1 MLARAGFAIPHP
13 HLRTGFR
20 APPTH
25 FVTHPAQHSQVFLR
39 DSGLPERW
47 QHRDRFA
54 ILQTGFRAGLDF
66 LATWAAWQNDPL
78 RCERLHF
85 VVLEVSPP
93 DPAALEQTRAAV
105 AFDPLLRELARHL
118 CSQWPTL
125 FSGAQPGTQRLEFAA
140 GRVVLTLVFG
150 ELLSTLPTL
159 AMRADAFYLDAR
171 ADSNAYSLVDPLV
184 SNSLA
189 DAYAVPGPF
198 LLRGFTRLA
207 AQHATLVT
215 TSMHAG
221 LRKRLREF
229 GFEITSVRDN
239 SDSDSDGSRI
249 VASFAPRFR
258 VRRHEPPAPFSE
270 ICSHAAR
277 DAIVIGA
284 GLAGCALVER
294 LAARGWQVSLIER
307 QASAA
312 QEASG
317 NPAGVFHPIVTS
329 DDSFAARLSR
339 AGFLYALRRWS
350 DLRDGGA
357 SFSPHAEGLFVAAQN
372 EDEFAA
378 MRATLERLALPDSY
392 VKLLS
397 REQAALHIGVTPAF
411 GGWLFARGGWLD
423 PAALCK
429 AQLDAAGARLK
440 RLFGQVAQ
448 RLEQRGDRW
457 HVIDAHGAS
466 IADASV
472 VIVANAVDAQ
482 RLLDS
487 RHLPLNAIRGQV
499 TVLPL
504 LSDAAH
510 LAPEIPLIGDGYLV
524 RLNSKSLMTGA
535 SYDLDDTD
543 PELRW
548 NSQRENLDRLAQL
561 VPSSRGHFDSATLA
575 GRVGLRCVTSDRM
588 PVIGPV
594 ADEAA
599 ALALSG
605 TLNGAHLADIPR
617 IRGLYAATAYG
628 SRGLTWAA
636 LGAELIASQLD
647 GEPWPVDRK
656 LADGVDP
663 ARFLLRVLRQTL

>member
-1 MLARAGFAIPHP
+1 M
-13 HLRTGFR
+13 
-20 APPTH
+20 
-25 FVTHPAQHSQVFLR
+25 
-39 DSGLPERW
+39 PERW

-54 ILQTGFRAGLDF
+54 ILQTGFGTGLDF
-66 LATWAAWQNDPL
+66 LATWAAWQNDSL

-85 VVLEVSPP
+85 VVLEASPP
-93 DPAALEQTRAAV
+93 DATALHQTLTAV
-105 AFDPLLRELARHL
+105 AFDPLVRELARHL
-118 CSQWPTL
+118 CAQWPTL
-125 FSGAQPGTQRLEFAA
+125 LSGTQRLEFAA

-159 AMRADAFYLDAR
+159 AMRADAFYVDAT
-171 ADSNAYSLVDPLV
+171 SNSNSASLVDSLVDPLI
-184 SNSLA
+184 SNSPA
-189 DAYAVPGPF
+189 DAQTVQGPF
-198 LLRGFTRLA
+198 LLRGLTRLA
-207 AQHATLVT
+207 AQHATLVA

-221 LRKRLREF
+221 LRKRLREY
-229 GFEITSVRDN
+229 GFEITAVHDDHDN
-239 SDSDSDGSRI
+239 DDGNSGRI

-270 ICSHAAR
+270 ICPHAAR

-294 LAARGWQVSLIER
+294 LAARGWQVTLIER

-350 DLRDGGA
+350 DLRDCGA
-357 SFSPHAEGLFVAAQN
+357 SFNWHSDGLFVAAQN
-372 EDEFAA
+372 EEEFAA
-378 MRATLERLALPDSY
+378 MQATLERLALPDSY
-392 VKLLS
+392 VRLVS
-397 REQAALHIGVTPAF
+397 RRQAALHIGVTPAF

-429 AQLDAAGARLK
+429 AQLDAAGVRLK
-440 RLFGQVAQ
+440 RLFGQAAQ
-448 RLEQRGDRW
+448 RLEKRGDRW

-472 VIVANAVDAQ
+472 VIVASAVDAQ
-482 RLLDS
+482 RLLGS
-487 RHLPLNAIRGQV
+487 RHLPLTAIRGQI

-504 LSDAAH
+504 SSDAAH

-524 RLNSKSLMTGA
+524 RLNSGSLMTGA

-543 PELRW
+543 PEVRW
-548 NSQRENLDRLAQL
+548 TSQRENLDRLAHL
-561 VPSSRGHFDSATLA
+561 VPSSRSHFDSATLA

-599 ALALSG
+599 ALALAS

-617 IRGLYAATAYG
+617 IPGLYTATAYG

-663 ARFLLRVLRQTL
+663 ARFLLRVLRQTLRA

>member
-1 MLARAGFAIPHP
+1 MTRPEQSG
-13 HLRTGFR
+13 
-20 APPTH
+20 
-25 FVTHPAQHSQVFLR
+25 QYFLQ
-39 DSGLPERW
+39 DSGLPKRW

-54 ILQTGFRAGLDF
+54 ILQTGFGAGLDF

-85 VVLEVSPP
+85 VVLEPSPP
-93 DPAALEQTRAAV
+93 HTTALQQTLGAV
-105 AFDPLLRELARHL
+105 ALDPLLRELALHL
-118 CSQWPTL
+118 CAQWPTL
-125 FSGAQPGTQRLEFAA
+125 LLGTQRLEFAA

-159 AMRADAFYLDAR
+159 AMRADAFYLDA
-171 ADSNAYSLVDPLV
+171 ALDSNSYPPVDPLI
-184 SNSLA
+184 SNPLA
-189 DAYAVPGPF
+189 DARTVQGPF
-198 LLRGFTRLA
+198 LLRGLTRLA
-207 AQHATLVT
+207 AQNATLVAT
-215 TSMHAG
+215 TMHAG
-221 LRKRLREF
+221 LRKRLREY
-229 GFEITSVRDN
+229 GFEITSAHDNDNGNSNGKGDGGGGGGGN
-239 SDSDSDGSRI
+239 SDDGRI

-270 ICSHAAR
+270 ISPDATR
-277 DAIVIGA
+277 DAIVIGG

-294 LAARGWQVSLIER
+294 LASRGWQVILIER
-307 QASAA
+307 QAAAA
-312 QEASG
+312 QDASG

-350 DLRDGGA
+350 DLRDRGA
-357 SFSPHAEGLFVAAQN
+357 SFSWHPEGLFVAAQN
-372 EDEFAA
+372 EEEFAA

-392 VKLLS
+392 VKLVS
-397 REQAALHIGVTPAF
+397 REQAALQIGVTPAF
-411 GGWLFARGGWLD
+411 GGWLFACGGWLD

-440 RLFGQVAQ
+440 RHFGRVAQ
-448 RLEQRGDRW
+448 RLEQRGERW
-457 HVIDAHGAS
+457 HVIDPHGAS

-472 VIVANAVDAQ
+472 VVVASAVDAQ
-482 RLLDS
+482 RLLGS
-487 RHLPLNAIRGQV
+487 RHLPLSAIRGQI

-504 LSDAAH
+504 SCDAAH
-510 LAPEIPLIGDGYLV
+510 LAPEMPLIGDGYLV
-524 RLNSKSLMTGA
+524 RLNSGSLMTGA
-535 SYDLDDTD
+535 SYDLDDID

-561 VPSSRGHFDSATLA
+561 VPASRSHFNSATLA

-599 ALALSG
+599 ALALAS

-647 GEPWPVDRK
+647 GEPWPIDRK

-663 ARFLLRVLRQTL
+663 ARFLLRVLRQTV

>member
-1 MLARAGFAIPHP
+1 VT
-13 HLRTGFR
+13 RTE
-20 APPTH
+20 
-25 FVTHPAQHSQVFLR
+25 QSDQYFLR

-47 QHRDRFA
+47 QHRARFA
-54 ILQTGFRAGLDF
+54 ILQTGFGAGLDF
-66 LATWAAWQNDPL
+66 FATWAAWQNDPL

-85 VVLEVSPP
+85 VVLEPSPQ
-93 DPAALEQTRAAV
+93 DAAALQQTLAAAAV
-105 AFDPLLRELARHL
+105 DPQLRELARPL
-118 CSQWPTL
+118 CAQWPTL
-125 FSGAQPGTQRLEFAA
+125 LSGTQRLEFAA

-159 AMRADAFYLDAR
+159 AMRADAFYLGTH
-171 ADSNAYSLVDPLV
+171 SNSHSLVDLLIG
-184 SNSLA
+184 NSRA
-189 DAYAVPGPF
+189 DAQAIQDPF
-198 LLRGFTRLA
+198 LLRGLTRLA
-207 AQHATLVT
+207 AQNATLVAT
-215 TSMHAG
+215 TMHSG
-221 LRKRLREF
+221 LRKRLREY
-229 GFEITSVRDN
+229 GFEINTARDKH
-239 SDSDSDGSRI
+239 GEGEGEGEGGRI
-249 VASFAPRFR
+249 VASFAPQFR

-270 ICSHAAR
+270 ICPHAAR

-307 QASAA
+307 QAAAA

-350 DLRDGGA
+350 DLRDCGA
-357 SFSPHAEGLFVAAQN
+357 SFNWHSEGLFVAAQN
-372 EDEFAA
+372 EEEFAA

-397 REQAALHIGVTPAF
+397 REQAALQIGVTPAF

-423 PAALCK
+423 PAALCQ

-440 RLFGQVAQ
+440 RLFGQVAH
-448 RLEQRGDRW
+448 RLEQRGERW

-472 VIVANAVDAQ
+472 VVVASAVDAQ
-482 RLLDS
+482 RLLGS
-487 RHLPLNAIRGQV
+487 THLPLTAIRGQI

-504 LSDAAH
+504 APDATH
-510 LAPEIPLIGDGYLV
+510 LAPEMPLIGDGYLV
-524 RLNSKSLMTGA
+524 RLNAGSLMTGA

-548 NSQRENLDRLAQL
+548 NSQRENLDRLAHL
-561 VPSSRGHFDSATLA
+561 VPSSRSHFDSATLA
-575 GRVGLRCVTSDRM
+575 GRVGSRCVTSDRM

-599 ALALSG
+599 ALALSS

-617 IRGLYAATAYG
+617 IRGLYAATGYG

>member
-1 MLARAGFAIPHP
+1 
-13 HLRTGFR
+13 
-20 APPTH
+20 
-25 FVTHPAQHSQVFLR
+25 VTRPEQSSQYFLR
-39 DSGLPERW
+39 DSALPKRW
-47 QHRDRFA
+47 QHRARFA
-54 ILQTGFRAGLDF
+54 ILQTGFGAGLDF

-85 VVLEVSPP
+85 VVLEASPP
-93 DPAALEQTRAAV
+93 DATALQQTLAAV
-105 AFDPLLRELARHL
+105 AFDPLLRELALHL
-118 CSQWPTL
+118 CAQWPTL
-125 FSGAQPGTQRLEFAA
+125 LSGTQRLEFAA
-140 GRVVLTLVFG
+140 GRVVLTLAFG

-159 AMRADAFYLDAR
+159 AMRADAFYLDAP
-171 ADSNAYSLVDPLV
+171 ADSNSYSLVDPLI

-189 DAYAVPGPF
+189 HAHTVQGPF
-198 LLRGFTRLA
+198 LLRGLTRLA
-207 AQHATLVT
+207 AQNATLVA

-229 GFEITSVRDN
+229 GFEITPAHDHHDN
-239 SDSDSDGSRI
+239 GSSDGGRI

-270 ICSHAAR
+270 ICPHAAR

-307 QASAA
+307 QAAAA

-350 DLRDGGA
+350 DLRDCGA
-357 SFSPHAEGLFVAAQN
+357 SFNWHSEGLFVAAQN
-372 EDEFAA
+372 EEEFAA

-392 VKLLS
+392 VKLVS
-397 REQAALHIGVTPAF
+397 PEQASLQIGVTPAF

-440 RLFGQVAQ
+440 RLFGQVAH
-448 RLEQRGDRW
+448 RLERRGERW
-457 HVIDAHGAS
+457 HVIDARGAS

-472 VIVANAVDAQ
+472 VVVASAVDAQ
-482 RLLDS
+482 RLLGL
-487 RHLPLNAIRGQV
+487 RHLPLTAIRGQI
-499 TVLPL
+499 TLLPL
-504 LSDAAH
+504 SPDAAH

-524 RLNSKSLMTGA
+524 RLNSASLMTGA

-548 NSQRENLDRLAQL
+548 NSQRENLDRLAHL
-561 VPSSRGHFDSATLA
+561 VPSSRSHFDSATLA

-599 ALALSG
+599 ALALAS
-605 TLNGAHLADIPR
+605 TLNGAHLADVPR